1 MDCSHPVRHLP
12 YLPFSCQISRSA
24 SHDLVFVVSIFATA
38 AAGFLHHFSDGDS
51 GEILHISPHREL
63 NARWSLA
70 MPNCGLKKYR
80 NTVHLWRK
88 PILGTIDV
96 SSKSR
101 LLIRKLMCVFSFNAM
116 AYLYT

>member
-1 MDCSHPVRHLP
+1 
-12 YLPFSCQISRSA
+12 
-24 SHDLVFVVSIFATA
+24 
-38 AAGFLHHFSDGDS
+38 
-51 GEILHISPHREL
+51 
-63 NARWSLA
+63 

-116 AYLYT
+116 AYLHDMNEMRAMYDLHDMNAYMH